1 MGDLNMWIVYAFG
14 SAFFAGITAILAKM
28 GIQKTDSNLATALRT
43 IVVFFFAWLMA
54 LLAGSINQISSIAP
68 TTLLFLI
75 LSGLATGASWLF
87 YFKALQIGNINQVVA
102 VDKTSIVLT
111 IILSFIFF
119 QETVTIYK
127 LTGMI
132 MIVAGTYLMLEKR
145 ENTNTTYKNSWFIY
159 AVLSVI
165 FASLTTILGKIGI
178 SEIES
183 NLGTAIRTS
192 IVLLMAW
199 LIVLVERKQL
209 TISDIPKKEFF
220 FIALSGI
227 ATGSSWLCFYRALQI
242 GPASL
247 ITPIDKLSIV
257 VTVIFS
263 YFVFG
268 EKISKKAF
276 SGLVFIVVGTLVM
289 LI

>member
-1 MGDLNMWIVYAFG
+1 MWIVYAFG

-102 VDKTSIVLT
+102 IDKTSIVLT

-127 LTGMI
+127 LLGMV

-199 LIVLVERKQL
+199 LVVLVERKQL

-276 SGLVFIVVGTLVM
+276 SGLIFIVIGTLVM